1 MVITILAV
9 VSLMI
14 FFTALY
20 VAAEFSTVYARKS
33 RIRQMATSG
42 NSLAQLLL
50 PIVEDRKALDTYIA
64 ACQLG
69 ITASSLVLG
78 AYGQGTVAAAITPVL
93 VSLGN
98 LSEAAAESVS
108 VTGTLLVLTL
118 LAMVLGEL
126 LPKSAAM
133 QNPERMALMTV
144 LPMKWSVTLFRP
156 LIWFFNG
163 SGNLILR
170 LIGHEP
176 GAGHTHAHSP
186 EEIELLVA
194 ESRQG
199 GLLEPEEQQMLRNA
213 IRLRELTARQVMT
226 PRIRLVA
233 ASVENTVAEAIALVS
248 ESGLTRIA
256 IYRKTIDNIV
266 GFVHLRDLFRLHSQG
281 HENLEEIL
289 REVSYVPETLPIEA
303 VWSKLRQMREYVAI
317 VLDEYGGTAGLITF
331 EDLIEEVVGEVQDE
345 FDDELA
351 LISADNG
358 GRLRLRADLLVT
370 DVNEYLDLSLP
381 EGEADTL
388 GGLILSKLDRVP
400 AAGDEVT
407 IGTPG
412 ISIRVEAMEALGVS
426 EVSLSLPEGAPR
438 RLWLS

>member
-170 LIGHEP
+170 LIGHKP

>member
-170 LIGHEP
+170 LIGHKP

-370 DVNEYLDLSLP
+370 DVNEYLDLNLP